1 MSEAAPRGT
10 VEVRK
15 ATAADVPGMARALG
29 RAFYDDPVM
38 AWMMPEERRRRRL
51 ESLGFVQWL
60 KRIYMPKGEVY
71 TDGALAGGA
80 LWAPPGKWRM
90 PVREGWQRPD
100 MTPGVML
107 AFTDS
112 RNGHW
117 LRLTDGRLIEKDQDV
132 VARRRIRFPQ
142 RISVPESY

>member
-1 MSEAAPRGT
+1 
-10 VEVRK
+10 
-15 ATAADVPGMARALG
+15 
-29 RAFYDDPVM
+29 
-38 AWMMPEERRRRRL
+38 
-51 ESLGFVQWL
+51 
-60 KRIYMPKGEVY
+60 
-71 TDGALAGGA
+71 
-80 LWAPPGKWRM
+80 
-90 PVREGWQRPD
+90 
-100 MTPGVML
+100 ML